1 MDDKMK
7 RDTILEHYQ
16 NPINRGMPS
25 GENYIKHNSRNA
37 SCVDN
42 LDFYLKIEDETIID
56 IMFTGEACAI
66 STAAT
71 SMMIKKIIGISVEEA
86 LVLIEEFEKMLN
98 EEKYDENILTDLIVY
113 DTIHKQPSRKN
124 CALLPFRGLKEM
136 LKK

>member
-113 DTIHKQPSRKN
+113 DTDRKSVV
-124 CALLPFRGLKEM
+124 
-136 LKK
+136 